1 MASGVPCRL
10 RTVLGHYLVGGCSSA
25 ERDTRRV
32 GVVRRDGYERQEWSI
47 RTEPGMQV
55 PFYLLLPSDRDPPY
69 PIVITVHGHN
79 ETGKELAVG
88 KYCDERQH
96 EEITQQ
102 RRDMALQAVERG
114 YAAIALDMR
123 AFGSL
128 ADSKPQADG
137 QRACTRMQK
146 NAQLYGRSLVG
157 ECVWDVL
164 RLVDF
169 VERRPTLDADRVG
182 ITGHSGGGA
191 VTLLVAVLDD
201 RLAPVAPNPYFCTFE
216 DSILA
221 IDHCA
226 CNYVPGLLRLGEMC
240 DLAGLVA
247 PRPLVVTTGKRT
259 PSSPWRRHAARST
272 HSKTSTGRPTRRT
285 DVNCTSATADTSS
298 SPTASGR
305 SLSGTSDGGGN
316 GGG

>member
-1 MASGVPCRL
+1 M
-10 RTVLGHYLVGGCSSA
+10 
-25 ERDTRRV
+25 
-32 GVVRRDGYERQEWSI
+32 
-47 RTEPGMQV
+47 
-55 PFYLLLPSDRDPPY
+55 
-69 PIVITVHGHN
+69 
-79 ETGKELAVG
+79 
-88 KYCDERQH
+88 
-96 EEITQQ
+96 
-102 RRDMALQAVERG
+102 
-114 YAAIALDMR
+114 
-123 AFGSL
+123 
-128 ADSKPQADG
+128 
-137 QRACTRMQK
+137 
-146 NAQLYGRSLVG
+146 
-157 ECVWDVL
+157 WDVL